1 MLRAGRTTR
10 PAPPPPRRVCVVR
23 RRRRGGGAAAR
34 GGAAAGLPNG
44 RAAPPISAKAEAAPE
59 TVRRRVDGAR
69 LACAGIVYAASCI
82 FVVASVRPALRFA
95 LLSTGRPGSA
105 TSGRP
110 RRGLRG
116 GLRNGISGLISG
128 RVEFLR

>member
-10 PAPPPPRRVCVVR
+10 SAPPPPRRVCCAAATA
-23 RRRRGGGAAAR
+23 RRRRGGGTAAAR
-34 GGAAAGLPNG
+34 PLGCQMVG
-44 RAAPPISAKAEAAPE
+44 RPPPISAKAEAAPE

-105 TSGRP
+105 TSGR
-110 RRGLRG
+110 LD
-116 GLRNGISGLISG
+116 
-128 RVEFLR
+128 EA